1 MKYVSPLC
9 RCASG
14 SERNNPKALSPNGAR
29 ELQIFWPLS
38 SQPPSVRVAVERNE
52 ARSLPDSGS
61 DQACAQISSPLAIF
75 GRIRSSCSSVPCA
88 NNVGASIEVP
98 LALAR
103 PGAPAR
109 KYSSS

>member
-1 MKYVSPLC
+1 M
-9 RCASG
+9 
-14 SERNNPKALSPNGAR
+14 
-29 ELQIFWPLS
+29 
-38 SQPPSVRVAVERNE
+38 AVDRSE

-75 GRIRSSCSSVPCA
+75 GSTRSNCSAVPCA
-88 NNVGASIEVP
+88 NSVGASIEVP

-109 KYSSS
+109 KYSSSKTTHCSRVASRPPYFSGQVITESPASNNTRSQCRCCSKPSAVS